1 MTPPKYDL
9 HLLGWHS
16 FQQLCMAV
24 ASTVL
29 GQTVETFLEGNDGG
43 RDGGFKGTWS
53 PQPNEVY
60 AGEFVIQCKFTSRR
74 DHNLTLSDVTG
85 ELEKVRRL
93 VAKGKCDVYVLMT
106 NASWTGD
113 SNLKIRLAFED
124 AGAKHVLLLG
134 STWICERIQLN
145 SDLRMNVPRLYG
157 LGDLSQILD
166 ERRYKQTKALLTE
179 LPDLSKLVVTGTY
192 RKALQAL
199 QQHGFVLL
207 VGEPAAGKT
216 TIASLMAMCAMDKWG
231 SLVLKLERP
240 EQIRDH
246 WNTEEASQFVWV
258 DDAFGVMQYE
268 ADLVMEWN
276 RILPALT
283 TMIRGGHRIVL
294 TSRDYIYNS
303 ARRDL
308 KKTAFPLM
316 EESQVVIDVKELTSQ
331 ERSEILYNH
340 VKLGNQPQR
349 VRTVLKE
356 FLPAVAAHSRFAPE
370 TARRL
375 GSVEFTKAL
384 KIDQKNIDEFV
395 AKQERWLVE
404 TMQGMDDESQAAL
417 ALLYMKH
424 GAIESPVSLSSGEMQ
439 TIERLGGSQAGCI
452 RALDS
457 LRGSFLQMA
466 DTADGRFWRYK
477 HPTIGDAFALILA
490 QSPEHL
496 QIFVDGT
503 PIERLMELVTC
514 GNAGVQNAT
523 ILPSSMF
530 AEVANR
536 CCEYVACE
544 GDMERTRRGRLY
556 SFLQRRTNDVFL
568 DIYSKTDGKLHSS
581 LVRDFAINL
590 FTRSSDLAL
599 RLLRQGLLP
608 ESAREA
614 ISTKIRDFVFD
625 HDELGH
631 IYDNEMH
638 EFFTSHEREEFYS
651 DVQKYVL
658 PDLDRVRKSLQESY
672 CYENDPDNH
681 FCDFIDELEGIYAA
695 FPEWPGIEDVLDTQR
710 RRVDDWVSEVSQER
724 YEEPAVGRSDLIRPS
739 ATGGGRDIFD
749 DVDL

>member
-1 MTPPKYDL
+1 MTSPKYDL

-24 ASTVL
+24 VSIVL

-43 RDGGFKGTWS
+43 RDGGFTGRWS
-53 PQPNEVY
+53 AGLNESY
-60 AGEFVIQCKFTSRR
+60 EGEFVIQCKFTSRR
-74 DHNLTLSDVTG
+74 DHNLTLSEVSG
-85 ELEKVRRL
+85 ELSKVRRL
-93 VAKGKCDVYVLMT
+93 VDKGICDVYILMT
-106 NASWTGD
+106 NADWTGE
-113 SNLKIRLAFED
+113 SHRKIKEAFVG

-134 STWICERIQLN
+134 STWICEKIQLN
-145 SDLRMNVPRLYG
+145 SNLRMNVPRLYG

-216 TIASLMAMCAMDKWG
+216 TIASLMAMCAMDKWE

-246 WNTEEASQFVWV
+246 WNTEEASQFVWI
-258 DDAFGVMQYE
+258 DDAFGAMQYE

-276 RILPALT
+276 RILPALS
-283 TMIRGGHRIVL
+283 TMIRSGHRIVL

-316 EESQVVIDVKELTSQ
+316 EESQVVIDVRELSSQ
-331 ERSEILYNH
+331 EKSEILYNH

-349 VRTVLKE
+349 VRTALKE
-356 FLPAVAAHSRFAPE
+356 FLPAVAAHRRFAPE

-375 GSVEFTKAL
+375 GSVEFTKNL
-384 KIDQKNIDEFV
+384 TIDRESISEFV

-404 TMQGMDDESQAAL
+404 TMQGMDSESQAAL

-424 GAIESPVSLSSGEMQ
+424 GAIESPLNLSGNEIQ
-439 TIERLGGSQAGCI
+439 AIERLGGHQAGCI
-452 RALDS
+452 RS
-457 LRGSFLQMA
+457 LESLCGSFVQIA
-466 DTADGRFWRYK
+466 DTAEGRFWRYK

-490 QSPEHL
+490 QSPDHL

-503 PIERLMELVTC
+503 PIERLMELVSC
-514 GNAGVQNAT
+514 GDTGVQNAT

-530 AEVANR
+530 VAIANR
-536 CCEYVACE
+536 CYEYVTSD
-544 GDMERTRRGRLY
+544 GDLQRTRRGRLY
-556 SFLQRRTNDVFL
+556 SFLHRRTSSVFL
-568 DIYSKTDGKLHSS
+568 GIYSKIDGQLHSS
-581 LVRDFAINL
+581 LVRDFSLSL
-590 FTRSSDLAL
+590 FTRSSELAL

-608 ESAREA
+608 ESSREA
-614 ISTKIRDFVFD
+614 ISVKIRGYVLED
-625 HDELGH
+625 DELGY
-631 IYDNEMH
+631 IYDQDMH
-638 EFFTSHEREEFYS
+638 EFFTAQEREEFYS
-651 DVQKYVL
+651 DVQEYVL
-658 PDLDRVRKSLQESY
+658 PDLDRVRQSLLNSY
-672 CYENDPDNH
+672 SYDSDPDYH
-681 FCDFIDELEGIYAA
+681 FTDFIDELEGISAA
-695 FPEWPGIEDVLDTQR
+695 FPEWPGIEDVVDTQR
-710 RRVDDWVSEVSQER
+710 RRVDDWVSEVSYER
-724 YEEPAVGRSDLIRPS
+724 GAEPAVGRSDLIGPS
-739 ATGGGRDIFD
+739 TQEGSRNIFD

>member
-24 ASTVL
+24 ASTEM

-53 PQPNEVY
+53 PQPNQLYE
-60 AGEFVIQCKFTSRR
+60 GEFVIQCKFTSRR
-74 DHNLTLSDVTG
+74 DHNLTPSDVSG

-106 NASWTGD
+106 NADWTGE
-113 SNLKIRLAFED
+113 SHLKIQLAFEA

-134 STWICERIQLN
+134 SSWICQRIQLN
-145 SDLRMNVPRLYG
+145 SNLRMNVPRLYG

-166 ERRYKQTKALLTE
+166 ERRYKQTKVLLTE
-179 LPDLSKLVVTGTY
+179 LPDLAKLVVTGTY

-216 TIASLMAMCAMDKWG
+216 TIASLMAMCAMDKWE
-231 SLVLKLERP
+231 SLVLKLEKP

-246 WNTEEASQFVWV
+246 WNTEEISQFIWV
-258 DDAFGVMQYE
+258 DDAFGATQYE
-268 ADLVMEWN
+268 ADMVMEWN
-276 RILPALT
+276 RILPALS
-283 TMIRGGHRIVL
+283 TMIRRGHRIVL

-316 EESQVVIDVKELTSQ
+316 EESQVVIDVKELTSR
-331 ERSEILYNH
+331 EKSEILYNH

-349 VRTVLKE
+349 VRAALKE
-356 FLPAVAAHSRFAPE
+356 YLPAVAAHSRFAPE

-375 GSVEFTKAL
+375 GSVEFTRAL
-384 KIDQKNIDEFV
+384 KIDQKNIDDFV

-424 GAIESPVSLSSGEMQ
+424 GAIESPVNLSGGEIQ
-439 TIERLGGSQAGCI
+439 AIERLGGNEAGCI
-452 RALDS
+452 RALQS
-457 LRGSFLQMA
+457 LRGSFVQVA
-466 DTADGRFWRYK
+466 DNAEGRFWRYK

-503 PIERLMELVTC
+503 PIERLMELVSC
-514 GNAGVQNAT
+514 GDMGVKNAT
-523 ILPSSMF
+523 ILPASMF
-530 AEVANR
+530 KMIANR
-536 CCEYVACE
+536 CYQYVISGGDE
-544 GDMERTRRGRLY
+544 GRSRRGRLY
-556 SFLQRRTNDVFL
+556 SFLQRRTDDAFL
-568 DIYSKTDGKLHSS
+568 AVYSEIDGELNSS
-581 LVRDFAINL
+581 LVRDFARSL
-590 FTRSSDLAL
+590 FTMSADLAL
-599 RLLRQGLLP
+599 RLLRRGLLP
-608 ESAREA
+608 DSAREA
-614 ISTKIRDFVFD
+614 ISTKILDNVFD
-625 HDELGH
+625 YDELGY
-631 IYDNEMH
+631 IYDHDMH
-638 EFFTSHEREEFYS
+638 EFFTSQEREDFYS
-651 DVQKYVL
+651 DVKKSVL
-658 PDLDRVRKSLQESY
+658 PDLDRIRQSRQESY
-672 CYENDPDNH
+672 SYENDPDYH
-681 FCDFIDELEGIYAA
+681 FSDYIDELEGILAA
-695 FPEWPGIEDVLDTQR
+695 FPEWPGIEDVVDSQR
-710 RRVDDWVSEVSQER
+710 RQVDDWVSEVSQER
-724 YEEPAVGRSDLIRPS
+724 GEEPAVGRSDLIRPS
-739 ATGGGRDIFD
+739 AHVGGRNIFD

>member
-1 MTPPKYDL
+1 MTTPKYDL

-43 RDGGFKGTWS
+43 RDGGFKGRWS
-53 PQPNEVY
+53 PQPNEFY
-60 AGEFVIQCKFTSRR
+60 EGEYVIQCKFTSRR
-74 DHNLTLSDVTG
+74 EHNLSLSDVAA
-85 ELEKVRRL
+85 ELTKVRRL
-93 VAKGKCDVYVLMT
+93 VAQGVCDVYVLMT
-106 NASWTGD
+106 NADWTGE
-113 SNLKIRLAFED
+113 SHLKIKQAFESE
-124 AGAKHVLLLG
+124 GAKHVLLLG
-134 STWICERIQLN
+134 STWICEKIQLN
-145 SDLRMNVPRLYG
+145 SSLRMNVPRLYG

-179 LPDLSKLVVTGTY
+179 LPDLAKLVVTGTY

-216 TIASLMAMCAMDKWG
+216 TIASLMAMCAMDKWE

-246 WNTEEASQFVWV
+246 WNTEETSQLIWV
-258 DDAFGVMQYE
+258 DDAFGAMQYE

-276 RILPALT
+276 RILPALS
-283 TMIRGGHRIVL
+283 TMIRAGHRVVL
-294 TSRDYIYNS
+294 TSRDYIYKN

-308 KKTAFPLM
+308 KRTAFPLI
-316 EESQVVIDVKELTSQ
+316 EESQVVIDVKELTSR
-331 ERSEILYNH
+331 EKSEILYNH
-340 VKLGNQPQR
+340 IKLGNQSQR
-349 VRTVLKE
+349 VRTALKE

-375 GSVEFTKAL
+375 GSVEFTKSL
-384 KIDQKNIDEFV
+384 KIGQKGIDEFV

-417 ALLYMKH
+417 AVLYMKH
-424 GAIESPVSLSSGEMQ
+424 GALESPVNLSVDENHAVG
-439 TIERLGGSQAGCI
+439 RLGSSQAGCI
-452 RALDS
+452 RALES
-457 LRGSFLQMA
+457 LRGSFVQLA
-466 DTADGRFWRYK
+466 DTAEGRFWKYK

-490 QSPEHL
+490 QSPDHL
-496 QIFVDGT
+496 QIFVNGT

-514 GNAGVQNAT
+514 GDTGVQNAT

-530 AEVANR
+530 AVIAKR
-536 CCEYVACE
+536 CCEYVTCE
-544 GDMERTRRGRLY
+544 ADVERARRGRLY
-556 SFLQRRTNDVFL
+556 SFLLRRADDVFL
-568 DIYSKTDGKLHSS
+568 RTYSKLDGKLHSG
-581 LVRDFAINL
+581 LVRDFARNL
-590 FTRSSDLAL
+590 FTNSSDLAL

-608 ESAREA
+608 KSARDA
-614 ISTKIRDFVFD
+614 ISIKIHDFVFD
-625 HDELGH
+625 DDELGYIH
-631 IYDNEMH
+631 DQEMH
-638 EFFTSHEREEFYS
+638 EFLNDEERENFYN

-658 PDLDRVRKSLQESY
+658 TDLDRIRKSQQESY
-672 CYENDPDNH
+672 SYENDPDYH
-681 FCDFIDELEGIYAA
+681 LSEFIEELEGIQAA
-695 FPEWPGIEDVLDTQR
+695 FPEWPGVEDVVDTQR

-724 YEEPAVGRSDLIRPS
+724 GDEPAVGRSDFMRPS
-739 ATGGGRDIFD
+739 AQNGGRNIFD

>member
-1 MTPPKYDL
+1 MSIPKYDL

-53 PQPNEVY
+53 PQPNELY
-60 AGEFVIQCKFTSRR
+60 EGAFVFQCKFTSRR
-74 DHNLTLSDVTG
+74 DHNFTLSDVSG

-93 VAKGKCDVYVLMT
+93 VAQGECDVYVLMT
-106 NASWTGD
+106 NGGWTGE
-113 SNLKIRLAFED
+113 SHLKINQAFKN

-134 STWICERIQLN
+134 STWICEKIQLN
-145 SDLRMNVPRLYG
+145 SNLRMNVPRLYG

-179 LPDLSKLVVTGTY
+179 LPELSKLVVTGTY
-192 RKALQAL
+192 RKALHAL

-231 SLVLKLERP
+231 SMVLKLEKP
-240 EQIRDH
+240 GQIRDH
-246 WNTEEASQFVWV
+246 WNTEEASQFIWV
-258 DDAFGVMQYE
+258 DDAFGAMQYE

-276 RILPALT
+276 RILPALS
-283 TMIRGGHRIVL
+283 TMIRGGHRVVL

-303 ARRDL
+303 ARSDL
-308 KKTAFPLM
+308 KRTAFPLI
-316 EESQVVIDVKELTSQ
+316 EESQVVIDVKELTPR
-331 ERSEILYNH
+331 EKSEILYNH
-340 VKLGNQPQR
+340 MKLGNQPQR
-349 VRTVLKE
+349 VRTSLKE

-375 GSVEFTKAL
+375 GSIEFTKAL

-424 GAIESPVSLSSGEMQ
+424 GAIESPVNLSGDEVR
-439 TIERLGGSQAGCI
+439 TIERLGANQAGCI
-452 RALDS
+452 RALES
-457 LRGSFLQMA
+457 LRGSFVQVA
-466 DTADGRFWRYK
+466 DTAEGRYWRYK

-490 QSPEHL
+490 QSPDHL

-503 PIERLMELVTC
+503 PIERLMELVRC
-514 GNAGVQNAT
+514 GDAGIQNAT
-523 ILPSSMF
+523 ILPASLF
-530 AEVANR
+530 AAIATRCYQYVTCGAEVKR
-536 CCEYVACE
+536 
-544 GDMERTRRGRLY
+544 MRRSRLY
-556 SFLQRRTNDVFL
+556 SFLLRRTDLVFL
-568 DIYSKTDGKLHSS
+568 TIYSKTDGELASS
-581 LVRDFAINL
+581 LVRDFARNL
-590 FTRSSDLAL
+590 FTMSSDLAL

-608 ESAREA
+608 ESARDA
-614 ISTKIRDFVFD
+614 ISTKIHGFVFD
-625 HDELGH
+625 EDDLGY
-631 IYDNEMH
+631 IYDREMH
-638 EFFTSHEREEFYS
+638 EFFSDQERQDFYS
-651 DVQKYVL
+651 DVQKNVL
-658 PDLDRVRKSLQESY
+658 PDLDRVRQFQQERYSY
-672 CYENDPDNH
+672 GDDPDYH
-681 FCDFIDELEGIYAA
+681 LSDFIDQLKGIRAA
-695 FPEWPGIEDVLDTQR
+695 FPEWAGVEDVVDTQR

-724 YEEPAVGRSDLIRPS
+724 GEEPAVGRSDLMRPS
-739 ATGGGRDIFD
+739 AQEGGRKIFD

>member
-1 MTPPKYDL
+1 MSIPKYDL

-29 GQTVETFLEGNDGG
+29 GQTIETFLEGNDGG

-53 PQPNEVY
+53 PQPNELY
-60 AGEFVIQCKFTSRR
+60 EGTFVFQCKFTSRR
-74 DHNLTLSDVTG
+74 DHNFTLSDVAG

-93 VAKGKCDVYVLMT
+93 VAQGECDVYVLMT
-106 NASWTGD
+106 NGGWTGE
-113 SNLKIRLAFED
+113 SHLKIKQAFENV
-124 AGAKHVLLLG
+124 GAKHVLLLG
-134 STWICERIQLN
+134 STWICEKIQLN
-145 SDLRMNVPRLYG
+145 SNLRMNVPRLYG

-179 LPDLSKLVVTGTY
+179 LPELSKLVVTGAY
-192 RKALQAL
+192 RKALHAL

-231 SLVLKLERP
+231 SMVLKLEKP
-240 EQIRDH
+240 GQIRDH
-246 WNTEEASQFVWV
+246 WNIEEASQFIWV
-258 DDAFGVMQYE
+258 DDAFGAMQYE

-276 RILPALT
+276 RILPALS
-283 TMIRGGHRIVL
+283 TMIRGGHRVVL

-308 KKTAFPLM
+308 KRTAFPLI
-316 EESQVVIDVKELTSQ
+316 EESQVVIDVKELTPR
-331 ERSEILYNH
+331 EKSEILYNH
-340 VKLGNQPQR
+340 MKLGNQPQR
-349 VRTVLKE
+349 VRTSLKE

-375 GSVEFTKAL
+375 GSIEFTKAL

-424 GAIESPVSLSSGEMQ
+424 GAIESPVNLSGDEVR
-439 TIERLGGSQAGCI
+439 TIERLGANQAGCI
-452 RALDS
+452 RALES
-457 LRGSFLQMA
+457 LRGSFVQVA
-466 DTADGRFWRYK
+466 DTAEGRYWRYK

-490 QSPEHL
+490 QSPDHL

-514 GNAGVQNAT
+514 GDAGIQNAT
-523 ILPSSMF
+523 ILPASLF
-530 AEVANR
+530 AAIATRCYQYVTCGAEV
-536 CCEYVACE
+536 
-544 GDMERTRRGRLY
+544 ERTRRSRLY
-556 SFLQRRTNDVFL
+556 SFLLRRTDTLFL
-568 DIYSKTDGKLHSS
+568 AIYSKTDGELASS
-581 LVRDFAINL
+581 LVRDFARNL
-590 FTRSSDLAL
+590 FTMSSDLAL

-608 ESAREA
+608 DSARDA
-614 ISTKIRDFVFD
+614 ISTKILDFVFD
-625 HDELGH
+625 EDDLGY
-631 IYDNEMH
+631 IYDRDMH
-638 EFFTSHEREEFYS
+638 EFFSDQERQDFYS
-651 DVQKYVL
+651 DVQKHVL
-658 PDLDRVRKSLQESY
+658 PDLDRVRQSQQETYSY
-672 CYENDPDNH
+672 VDDPDYH
-681 FCDFIDELEGIYAA
+681 LSDFIDQLEGIRAA
-695 FPEWPGIEDVLDTQR
+695 FPEWPGVEHVVDSQR
-710 RRVDDWVSEVSQER
+710 RRIDDWVSEVSQER
-724 YEEPAVGRSDLIRPS
+724 GEEPTVGRSDLMRPS
-739 ATGGGRDIFD
+739 AQEGGRNIFD

>member
-1 MTPPKYDL
+1 MSVPKYDL

-53 PQPNEVY
+53 PQPNELY
-60 AGEFVIQCKFTSRR
+60 EGTFVFQCKFTSRR
-74 DHNLTLSDVTG
+74 DHNLTLSDVAG
-85 ELEKVRRL
+85 EREKVRRL
-93 VAKGKCDVYVLMT
+93 AARGQCDVYVLMT
-106 NASWTGD
+106 NGDWTGE
-113 SNLKIRLAFED
+113 SHLKIKQAFED
-124 AGAKHVLLLG
+124 AGAKHVLLMG
-134 STWICERIQLN
+134 STWICEKIQLN
-145 SDLRMNVPRLYG
+145 SNLRMNVPRLYG

-179 LPDLSKLVVTGTY
+179 LPELSKLVVTGTY

-231 SLVLKLERP
+231 SRVLKLEKP
-240 EQIRDH
+240 QQIRDH
-246 WNTEEASQFVWV
+246 WNTDEASQFIWI
-258 DDAFGVMQYE
+258 DDAFGAMQYE

-276 RILPALT
+276 RILPALS
-283 TMIRGGHRIVL
+283 TMIRAGHRVVL

-308 KKTAFPLM
+308 KRTAFPLI
-316 EESQVVIDVKELTSQ
+316 EESQVVIDVKDLTPR
-331 ERSEILYNH
+331 EKSEILYNH
-340 VKLGNQPQR
+340 VKLGNQPRR
-349 VRTVLKE
+349 VRTALKE

-375 GSVEFTKAL
+375 GSIEFTRAL
-384 KIDQKNIDEFV
+384 KIDQRSIDEFV

-424 GAIESPVSLSSGEMQ
+424 GAIESPVNLSKDEVK
-439 TIERLGGSQAGCI
+439 TIERLGGNQAGCI

-457 LRGSFLQMA
+457 LRGSFVQVA
-466 DTADGRFWRYK
+466 DTAEGRYWRYK

-490 QSPEHL
+490 QSPDHL

-514 GNAGVQNAT
+514 GDAGIQNAT

-530 AEVANR
+530 AVIATR
-536 CCEYVACE
+536 CYQYVTC
-544 GDMERTRRGRLY
+544 GPDVERMRRSRVY
-556 SFLQRRTNDVFL
+556 SFLLRRTDHVFL
-568 DIYSKTDGKLHSS
+568 AMYSKTDGELASS
-581 LVRDFAINL
+581 LVRDFARNL
-590 FTRSSDLAL
+590 FTMSSDLAL
-599 RLLRQGLLP
+599 RLLRKGLLP
-608 ESAREA
+608 ESARDA
-614 ISTKIRDFVFD
+614 ISTKIYDCVFD
-625 HDELGH
+625 EDDLGY
-631 IYDNEMH
+631 IYDQDMH
-638 EFFTSHEREEFYS
+638 EFFSDQEREDFYNN
-651 DVQKYVL
+651 VQKHVL
-658 PDLDRVRKSLQESY
+658 SDLDRIRQSQQETY
-672 CYENDPDNH
+672 NYEGDPDYH
-681 FCDFIDELEGIYAA
+681 LSDFIDQLKGICTA
-695 FPEWPGIEDVLDTQR
+695 FPDWPGVEDVVDTQR
-710 RRVDDWVSEVSQER
+710 RRVDDWVDEVSQER
-724 YEEPAVGRSDLIRPS
+724 GTQPAVGRNDLIRPS
-739 ATGGGRDIFD
+739 AQEGGRNIFD